1 MGFYNLEYCGYFGNY
16 YDKYN
21 GKLEDDFNKYL
32 LNNKDNV
39 YKIEVICKTKN
50 DVSNVLDTINNL
62 EILVNTRVVEKDNL
76 FFVEIYNKVVNKL
89 VGLKKISSLL
99 NIKMKDIIG
108 IGCSLSDTCV
118 LEKVGKS
125 IAIGNALDEVKDIC
139 NEVVGTNEEKGVQ
152 EVLRKYL

>member
-1 MGFYNLEYCGYFGNY
+1 
-16 YDKYN
+16 
-21 GKLEDDFNKYL
+21 
-32 LNNKDNV
+32 
-39 YKIEVICKTKN
+39 
-50 DVSNVLDTINNL
+50 
-62 EILVNTRVVEKDNL
+62 
-76 FFVEIYNKVVNKL
+76 
-89 VGLKKISSLL
+89 
-99 NIKMKDIIG
+99 MKDIIG

>member
-1 MGFYNLEYCGYFGNY
+1 MRRISHIERQNRIKFFLYISPWLIG
-16 YDKYN
+16 
-21 GKLEDDFNKYL
+21 L
-32 LNNKDNV
+32 LAFTVVPMILSIRYSFTDARMATV
-39 YKIEVICKTKN
+39 N
-50 DVSNVLDTINNL
+50 DVVP
-62 EILVNTRVVEKDNL
+62 K
-76 FFVEIYNKVVNKL
+76 F

-139 NEVVGTNEEKGVQ
+139 EKLGIASSI
-152 EVLRKYL
+152 ERYERKCKYKINF

>member
-1 MGFYNLEYCGYFGNY
+1 MQGEKEL
-16 YDKYN
+16 
-21 GKLEDDFNKYL
+21 
-32 LNNKDNV
+32 V
-39 YKIEVICKTKN
+39 YKIEIICKTKK
-50 DVSNVLDTINNL
+50 DVSNVLDTINNQ

-89 VGLKKISSLL
+89 VGLKKISNLL

-125 IAIGNALDEVKDIC
+125 IAIGNSCKEIKSISS
-139 NEVVGTNEEKGVQ
+139 EVVGTNEEKGVQ
-152 EVLRKYL
+152 EVLKKYL